1 MQRARMPQLI
11 GLALA
16 GAALYAGYKRL
27 AKELRR
33 AADAAERARAE
44 FRRRAGESAGGPK
57 DLGALEWD
65 EKAGVYRPAGK
76 H

>member
-1 MQRARMPQLI
+1 MPQLI

-16 GAALYAGYKRL
+16 GAALYAGYKQL
-27 AKELRR
+27 SKVLRR
-33 AADAAERARAE
+33 AAQAAELARAE
-44 FRRRAGESAGGPK
+44 LRRRAGENTSGPK

>member
-27 AKELRR
+27 SKELRR
-33 AADAAERARAE
+33 AAQAAERARAE
-44 FRRRAGESAGGPK
+44 FRRRAGEATSGPK

-65 EKAGVYRPAGK
+65 EKAGVYRPSGK

>member
-16 GAALYAGYKRL
+16 GAALYAGFRRL
-27 AKELRR
+27 SKELRR
-33 AADAAERARAE
+33 AAEAAERTRGE
-44 FRRRAGESAGGPK
+44 LRRRAGEGTAAK

>member
-1 MQRARMPQLI
+1 MPQLI

-27 AKELRR
+27 SKELRR
-33 AADAAERARAE
+33 ATEAAERARAE
-44 FRRRAGESAGGPK
+44 LRRRAGEGPRSPRN
-57 DLGALEWD
+57 LGALEWD
-65 EKAGVYRPAGK
+65 ERARVYRPAGK

>member
-16 GAALYAGYKRL
+16 GAALYAGLKRL
-27 AKELRR
+27 SKELRR
-33 AADAAERARAE
+33 AAEAAERARGE
-44 FRRRAGESAGGPK
+44 LRRRAGENTAPK